1 LQHFIVF
8 FENYYDDFLLD
19 LALDLLGDL
28 RKPYQPRMSFQ
39 VYLNIVKNGRVTVI
53 EHAVENYPFTVCA
66 RVVDCSID

>member
-1 LQHFIVF
+1 M
-8 FENYYDDFLLD
+8 LD

-39 VYLNIVKNGRVTVI
+39 VYVNIVKNGRVTVI

-66 RVVDCSID
+66 SVVDRSID

>member
-1 LQHFIVF
+1 MQHLIVF
-8 FENYYDDFLLD
+8 FENCYDDFMLD

-53 EHAVENYPFTVCA
+53 EHAVESYPFTVCA
-66 RVVDCSID
+66 RVFDCSID